1 MRFDADRITLSIEI
15 IMSKS
20 IVEFTTRRIT
30 YDTSLPIAE
39 VIARLETQINKA
51 GAGSEVLRLLSTPG
65 SRAEIEQGINS
76 LVGESGLVYVAPLPV

>member
-30 YDTSLPIAE
+30 YDTSLPVAE
-39 VIARLETQINKA
+39 VIARLEKQINKA
-51 GAGSEVLRLLSTPG
+51 GAGSEVLRLLDRKS
-65 SRAEIEQGINS
+65 
-76 LVGESGLVYVAPLPV
+76 VV

>member
-1 MRFDADRITLSIEI
+1 MVSIDF

-20 IVEFTTRRIT
+20 IVEFTARRIT

-76 LVGESGLVYVAPLPV
+76 LVGESGLVYVLY

>member
-1 MRFDADRITLSIEI
+1 MVSIDI

-20 IVEFTTRRIT
+20 IVEFTARRIT

-39 VIARLETQINKA
+39 VIARLEKQINKA
-51 GAGSEVLRLLSTPG
+51 GAGSEVLRLLSSPG

>member
-1 MRFDADRITLSIEI
+1 MVSIDI

-20 IVEFTTRRIT
+20 IVEFTARRIT

-39 VIARLETQINKA
+39 VIARLEKQINKA